1 MKLGLCIFGVVEV
14 QWCPRCWQQFVQLL
28 AAVGCQMAH
37 EWSSKDHV
45 ACIICALYDVIAHY
59 NRIIGL

>member
-1 MKLGLCIFGVVEV
+1 VVEV